1 MIKKSTSKAK
11 SKTKKNQDDEPD
23 LFSGFSLLLQPT
35 KTSKNPQ
42 VSEQKR
48 KELSVIH
55 QELLK
60 MWAKINS
67 VAVKN

>member
-35 KTSKNPQ
+35 KTLKNPKISDGQ
-42 VSEQKR
+42 R
-48 KELSVIH
+48 KELSAILK
-55 QELLK
+55 ELLK
-60 MWAKINS
+60 MREKINS
-67 VAVKN
+67 IVV